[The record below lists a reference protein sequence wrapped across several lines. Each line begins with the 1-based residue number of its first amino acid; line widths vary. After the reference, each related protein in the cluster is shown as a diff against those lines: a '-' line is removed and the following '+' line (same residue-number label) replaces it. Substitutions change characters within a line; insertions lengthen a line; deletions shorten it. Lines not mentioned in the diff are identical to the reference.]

1 LWKLGNDNDLY
12 CGAPTSADFQKLLP
26 QKFALLLT
34 SPPSRGDWPQLVPQ
48 NAISTAS
55 VFTPYQE
62 DQDLTLLRE
71 IMERYIQLYTAAGD
85 TVALSFIPDPAIL
98 PLIERLE
105 CRFFCAEPDSKR
117 CDAAITVWTT
127 LKGTAEKI
135 KIRQLGKKQLSS
147 PALAR

>member
-1 LWKLGNDNDLY
+1 
-12 CGAPTSADFQKLLP
+12 
-26 QKFALLLT
+26 
-34 SPPSRGDWPQLVPQ
+34 
-48 NAISTAS
+48 
-55 VFTPYQE
+55 
-62 DQDLTLLRE
+62 
-71 IMERYIQLYTAAGD
+71 MERYIQLYTAAGD